1 MLQHTIVGGMCYGL
15 IAAHKVESMCGTAHR
30 NAAFGA
36 QQQQQQQQ
44 HWRVSKQQQQALNI
58 SHISQ
63 PGISR
68 SHTKRHCL
76 GIIWSILDVEGSHL
90 GSENIWIR
98 VNSRQLQLLQ
108 EALLNISH
116 ISHRGISG
124 SHQASLP
131 VLVLG

>member
-36 QQQQQQQQ
+36 QQQQQQQ

-63 PGISR
+63 PGISG

-76 GIIWSILDVEGSHL
+76 WIIWSILDVKRSHL
-90 GSENIWIR
+90 GSENIWVR

>member
-36 QQQQQQQQ
+36 QQQQQ
-44 HWRVSKQQQQALNI
+44 HWRVSKQQLASSQHFTHFSTRNFSLPHQASLPVDYLEH
-58 SHISQ
+58 SGS
-63 PGISR
+63 G
-68 SHTKRHCL
+68 
-76 GIIWSILDVEGSHL
+76 EGSHL
-90 GSENIWIR
+90 GSENIWVR